1 MSKQKNVLMYAG
13 FATQF
18 LVGMAICVWLG
29 RWADGYFRFGFPVG
43 VWLLPIL
50 YIIKMLYQLVKSV
63 EK

>member
-1 MSKQKNVLMYAG
+1 MYAG